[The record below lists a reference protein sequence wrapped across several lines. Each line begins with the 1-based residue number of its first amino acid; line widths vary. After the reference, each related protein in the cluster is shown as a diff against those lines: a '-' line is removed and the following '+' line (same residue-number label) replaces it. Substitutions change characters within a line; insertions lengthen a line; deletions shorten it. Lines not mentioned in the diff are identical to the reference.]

1 MEMITMKT
9 IRIIIPA
16 LIATSLTTSCIN
28 DADLTAYMSEGQRQ
42 EIASSDPEKVFSAA
56 VAGMYNDMQQYVNVD
71 LQDNYFGQKSFD
83 YLTSLMGNDMIMT
96 GRFGMSLYHYL
107 LDYWQQNYDPTEN
120 RWREYYRVIANANHI
135 LELIDPADEDPTM
148 RRYRAIALGFRGY
161 AYLQLTYLYQ
171 HSYYTGADDTP
182 WGYGAQYDFSQ
193 ALCVPVITEH
203 TEGDQPRSTVAK
215 VYEQLLTDLTT
226 AFDLF
231 EELGMTH
238 TSTPTDMDGC
248 VVAMH
253 LARANMVIHQ
263 WDDALRYAQ
272 VIIDNFQ
279 ILQGESQILQGFSDI
294 TLPDVVFGADI
305 TADNS
310 TVYQSWFSQMD
321 AYGEGYAGIGVW
333 RAAFKP
339 LVDRIADNDI
349 RLQWFC
355 CDRTTGTDV
364 PDGNGGTIRMTMLRD
379 TETPAQVEY
388 QSVKFIGAGRES
400 ILSGN
405 GGAGWELGDYIY
417 LRSEEAYLMKAEILA
432 HQNSGE
438 AVSVLNSFMQ
448 TRQPDYNYTFTDKA
462 SLIEEINFQK
472 RVEFWGEGIEYLDNR
487 RLNILV
493 DRTDDTWG
501 ADNNNH
507 FSAGKLRAEQ
517 EDRVFLYQLPV
528 SEIENN
534 SMISPSEQN

>member
-42 EIASSDPEKVFSAA
+42 EIASSDAEKVFYAA
-56 VAGMYNDMQQYVNVD
+56 VAGMYNEMQLYVNVD

-182 WGYGAQYDFSQ
+182 WGHGAQYDFSQ

-253 LARANMVIHQ
+253 LAHANMVIHQ

-487 RLNILV
+487 RLNIPV

>member
-1 MEMITMKT
+1 MVFPNG
-9 IRIIIPA
+9 RI
-16 LIATSLTTSCIN
+16 
-28 DADLTAYMSEGQRQ
+28 
-42 EIASSDPEKVFSAA
+42 
-56 VAGMYNDMQQYVNVD
+56 
-71 LQDNYFGQKSFD
+71 
-83 YLTSLMGNDMIMT
+83 
-96 GRFGMSLYHYL
+96 
-107 LDYWQQNYDPTEN
+107 
-120 RWREYYRVIANANHI
+120 
-135 LELIDPADEDPTM
+135 
-148 RRYRAIALGFRGY
+148 
-161 AYLQLTYLYQ
+161 
-171 HSYYTGADDTP
+171 
-182 WGYGAQYDFSQ
+182 
-193 ALCVPVITEH
+193 
-203 TEGDQPRSTVAK
+203 
-215 VYEQLLTDLTT
+215 
-226 AFDLF
+226 
-231 EELGMTH
+231 
-238 TSTPTDMDGC
+238 
-248 VVAMH
+248 
-253 LARANMVIHQ
+253 
-263 WDDALRYAQ
+263 
-272 VIIDNFQ
+272 
-279 ILQGESQILQGFSDI
+279 
-294 TLPDVVFGADI
+294 
-305 TADNS
+305 
-310 TVYQSWFSQMD
+310 
-321 AYGEGYAGIGVW
+321 W

>member
-1 MEMITMKT
+1 MEMITMRT

-182 WGYGAQYDFSQ
+182 WGHGAQYDFSQ

-364 PDGNGGTIRMTMLRD
+364 PDGNGGTIHMTMLRD

-487 RLNILV
+487 RLNIPV

-534 SMISPSEQN
+534 SMIPPSEQN